1 MSNHI
6 SIHKAEFHNV
16 FYLNSEENEDLL
28 DVILSTGTF
37 IYPLKD
43 KGSYYLYDIEN
54 EKLLSKHA
62 NVREFILPENIEIV
76 SFTGVSVEDTI
87 QINIP
92 NAINTLIFEGGDLMS
107 LQMGQTKQGDALWK
121 KVINFI
127 NLYKFVTTV
136 EERLVIENELRH
148 IYNHKVQDNV
158 PDFGLSKLI
167 EWVDESNITELTIG
181 WTYVSDSDFNL
192 LSKLKQLE
200 NLSIMYCYN
209 DNIKCLPKNLVTLKI
224 FGTTI
229 QNLSEINLNLPH
241 IISLDLEGNTINSL
255 DNLVELPSGLE
266 DLILSKNLIQNFN
279 ISELPKKLEGLDL
292 SHNLINNEFFD
303 QNSVHENLKVLIL
316 SENPLVITSSILHA
330 ILERF
335 PNLEYL
341 ELLGNKTDGVPVEFL
356 GNTEAKNCLPNV
368 QFFLEDIDY
377 KHNGNEL
384 IVPSSNTLTDYVEV
398 VWTQELLPLKVILS
412 DLQYV
417 FSTYFIKMPSFVQY
431 QNGLSCMVDHDNC
444 EIFIKL
450 NEVNKEVLFR
460 VQSNKPETVALYFY
474 KYINEVNR
482 LIALNSH
489 LNIIPSIESS
499 DSCEFLNEFHS
510 KVFKLDYKIKKKPVL
525 KLSGTNIE
533 VLINNRTIEEKE
545 NRDEEAFGI
554 QGKQVGVEYENINA
568 IAFVIVSGKSAYPF
582 VINKSNVINALYLD
596 KGREDYYYLILR
608 TALEKETYINGI
620 TSEYLNSSRL
630 EEVAVFIDDNIKKKV
645 SCFINTNFFHAKDNT
660 LTALDSKFPILAE
673 AYLKEIK
680 MDNGK
685 YCEFRI
691 TDRSI
696 ELKYV
701 I

>member
-6 SIHKAEFHNV
+6 SIHKAEFHNK

-28 DVILSTGTF
+28 DVILSTGMF
-37 IYPLKD
+37 IYPIKD
-43 KGSYYLYDIEN
+43 KGCFYLYDVEN
-54 EKLLSKHA
+54 EKLLSKHT
-62 NVREFILPENIEIV
+62 NVSEFKLHENIEII
-76 SFTGVSVEDTI
+76 SFTSVSVKDTI
-87 QINIP
+87 QLNIP
-92 NAINTLIFEGGDLMS
+92 NTISTLIFEGGDLMP
-107 LQMGQTKQGDALWK
+107 LQMGETKQGDALWK

-148 IYNHKVQDNV
+148 IYNHEIQDNV
-158 PDFGLSKLI
+158 PDFGLSQLI
-167 EWVDESNITELTIG
+167 EWVEESNITEFTIG
-181 WTYVSDSDFNL
+181 WTYFTDLDFNF
-192 LSKLKQLE
+192 LSKLNQLE
-200 NLSIMYCYN
+200 ALSIMYCYN
-209 DNIKCLPKNLVTLKI
+209 DNIKWLPKNLTTLKI

-241 IISLDLEGNTINSL
+241 IISLDLDGNTINSL
-255 DNLVELPSGLE
+255 DNLVELPTDLE
-266 DLILSKNLIQNFN
+266 DLILSNNLIQNFN

-292 SHNLINNEFFD
+292 SYNLINNEFFN

-316 SENPLVITSSILHA
+316 SENQLVITSSILHA

-341 ELLGNKTDGVPVEFL
+341 ELLGNNTDGVPVEFL
-356 GNTEAKNCLPNV
+356 GDAEAKNCLPNV

-384 IVPSSNTLTDYVEV
+384 IVPSSNTFKDYVEV
-398 VWTQELLPLKVILS
+398 VWAQELLPLKVILS

-431 QNGLSCMVDHDNC
+431 QNGLSCKVEHDNC

-450 NEVNKEVLFR
+450 NEGKKEVLFR
-460 VQSNKPETVALYFY
+460 VQSNKPDTVALYFY

-482 LIALNSH
+482 LVALNSH
-489 LNIIPSIESS
+489 LNILPSIEYSA
-499 DSCEFLNEFHS
+499 SCRFLNEFHS

-525 KLSGTNIE
+525 KLSGNNIK

-545 NRDEEAFGI
+545 NRDEEALGI
-554 QGKQVGVEYENINA
+554 QGKNAGVEYENINA
-568 IAFVIVSGKSAYPF
+568 MAFVIVSGKSAYPF
-582 VINKSNVINALYLD
+582 VINNNNVTNALDLH
-596 KGREDYYYLILR
+596 KGKGDYYYLILR
-608 TALEKETYINGI
+608 TALEKATYINGI
-620 TSEYLNSSRL
+620 TSKYLNNSSL
-630 EEVAVFIDDNIKKKV
+630 VEVDVFIDDNIKKKV
-645 SCFINTNFFHAKDNT
+645 SCFINTNFFHANDNT
-660 LTALDSKFPILAE
+660 LTALDSKFPTLNELNLI
-673 AYLKEIK
+673 KIK

-685 YCEFRI
+685 YCELSI
-691 TDRSI
+691 SDRCI

-701 I
+701 P